1 MQTHLG
7 TGMAIAMLDRC
18 LLRRMTWD
26 NTTDSSISGQAKAIT
41 IAIWPVLLNISK
53 AQSSV

>member
-1 MQTHLG
+1 
-7 TGMAIAMLDRC
+7 MAIAMLDRC